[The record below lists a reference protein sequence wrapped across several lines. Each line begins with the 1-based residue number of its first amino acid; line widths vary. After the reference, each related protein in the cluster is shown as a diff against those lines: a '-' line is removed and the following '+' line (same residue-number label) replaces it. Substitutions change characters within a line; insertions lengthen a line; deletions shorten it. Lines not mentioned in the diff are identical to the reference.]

1 MSNTLRDRVAK
12 LAHENPELRKHLL
25 PLLKKYADSGLTGK
39 TFEGPYLRFHAYSHS
54 YQVEELVNAGK
65 RGKVVDGFT
74 LYDTDMIRD
83 EEIQTAVAQFG
94 FRLKN
99 MKYDAALAMAQ
110 ELANRAAEQGWSYP
124 KLHLTTKR
132 GVDVMPAGVK
142 TIRIQTPFVDI
153 EADMNRLASGTV
165 RIRTTCLR
173 ASLPQRAR
181 RRSCLCFIAGSKRT
195 KTRFV
200 VWPTMKFWNCCGVRA
215 SSTTA
220 TAPWTRLTS
229 QTFSVDRTCGS
240 VSCHRT
246 LDESAFP

>member
-153 EADMNRLASGTV
+153 EADMESFSVRDRADQNNLPTCIPATAGKKTFVPMFYRWIQENEDKIRRLAYYE
-165 RIRTTCLR
+165 ILELLR
-173 ASLPQRAR
+173 G
-181 RRSCLCFIAGSKRT
+181 AGIKYHSYCA
-195 KTRFV
+195 
-200 VWPTMKFWNCCGVRA
+200 M
-215 SSTTA
+215 
-220 TAPWTRLTS
+220 
-229 QTFSVDRTCGS
+229 D
-240 VSCHRT
+240 
-246 LDESAFP
+246 